1 MDFEYVKQ
9 RFNALDEKL
18 QGLVELNNRL
28 ILENMKLHQRS
39 QPEQRT
45 TNEVC
50 ARTEFVR
57 GEHGE
62 AKPSNK
68 VLEIFPHGGDIKVIG
83 NTYLYRSILREN
95 GGSWDKNISGWV
107 FDNANLTQL
116 VNALTEKEVEFKN
129 HIESVETAKPFRSTH
144 ESVETAKP
152 FRSTHESVEKQLAS
166 GMEFMEE
173 S

>member
-39 QPEQRT
+39 QPERSEQRT

-57 GEHGE
+57 DGE

-129 HIESVETAKPFRSTH
+129 HIETAKPFRSTP

-152 FRSTHESVEKQLAS
+152 FRSTPESVEKQLAS

>member
-144 ESVETAKP
+144 ESVE
-152 FRSTHESVEKQLAS
+152 KQLAS